1 MRRTDIP
8 ATKSNLIRL
17 KEHFGFVR
25 SAHQQLDQK
34 RDVLLEEIIAIYRE
48 ARQVRREV
56 EAALAVVYATMR
68 EALLAAGRTA
78 VEPEALASTG
88 TQQLRIRERSIM
100 GVIVPLLDLKATD
113 PPGPSVAPGWA
124 PAAPARV
131 QRQVRHLLPALMRL
145 AEIEVSCSRL
155 ATELQKTKRRV
166 NALEHIFIPE
176 YRDTIRFTEAA
187 LEEKEREA
195 LFQLKRL
202 RGRRK
207 ETA

>member
-25 SAHQQLDQK
+25 TAREQLDQK

-48 ARQVRREV
+48 ARQVRHDV
-56 EAALAVVYATMR
+56 EAALAAVYATVR
-68 EALLAAGRTA
+68 EALLAGGRA
-78 VEPEALASTG
+78 PLEMEALARVGS
-88 TQQLRIRERSIM
+88 QRLRMRERSIM
-100 GVIVPLLDLKATD
+100 GVIVPLLDLEVTD
-113 PPGPSVAPGWA
+113 PPGPTAAPGWTVA
-124 PAAPARV
+124 SAARA
-131 QRQVRHLLPALMRL
+131 QHQVRHLLPALVRL
-145 AEIEVSCSRL
+145 AEIEVSCARL
-155 ATELQKTKRRV
+155 ASELQKTKRRV

-176 YRDTIRFTEAA
+176 HRDTIQFIEAA